1 MIRNEES
8 SRVEAVHRALVLLK
22 LMAENGSLSVTEA
35 AKELEV
41 NPSTAQR
48 LLATLLGDGF
58 ARQGEQKRYSPGP
71 EFLRPGMMQP
81 IPPLRLRARPYLERL
96 SERVGET
103 VHLATL
109 VGTEIHH
116 LDGIEAT
123 THALR
128 FGLRTGV
135 VLPAHVTSAGKAML
149 ADLTPQEIDSR
160 YKIAAASSGRRDRK
174 IDLARIHADLEKTRR
189 QGVGSNY
196 EESEDGVAALAV
208 SLGVIDGE
216 HAAFSIAL
224 PSARFTR
231 EDAKR
236 LAGCLVQTAK
246 EFKEHEITA
255 QVS

>member
-1 MIRNEES
+1 MIRNEDS

-22 LMAENGSLSVTEA
+22 LMAEKGSLSVTEA
-35 AKELEV
+35 AKELDV

-48 LLATLLGDGF
+48 LLATLVGDGF
-58 ARQGEQKRYSPGP
+58 ARQGNQKRYSPGP

-81 IPPLRLRARPYLERL
+81 IPPLRLRVRPYLERL

-149 ADLTPQEIDSR
+149 ADLTPQEVDAR
-160 YKIAAASSGRRDRK
+160 YKIASAGSGRRDMK
-174 IDLARIHADLEKTRR
+174 IDPARIHADLEKTRR
-189 QGVGSNY
+189 AGVGANY
-196 EESEDGVAALAV
+196 EESEGGVAALAV

-216 HAAFSIAL
+216 HAALSVAL
-224 PSARFTR
+224 PIARFTR
-231 EDAKR
+231 EDARR
-236 LAGCLVQTAK
+236 LASCLVQTAK
-246 EFKEHEITA
+246 EFKEHETSAAI
-255 QVS
+255 S